1 MTFHVLT
8 RIVITS
14 LILLGDSAIAS
25 EINNRCDAEAV
36 ISGNSVQASHPESSN
51 DTDSKWQSVLAGAS
65 FIQNVAVHRFQ
76 TLTTVYCTSTPSF
89 SYGLYHSRAP
99 PVSL

>member
-8 RIVITS
+8 RIIVTS

-36 ISGNSVQASHPESSN
+36 FSGNSVQTSHPESSN
-51 DTDSKWQSVLAGAS
+51 DTDSKWQPMLAGAS
-65 FIQNVAVHRFQ
+65 FIQNFVVHKFQ
-76 TLTTVYCTSTPSF
+76 TLETNYRTSTYSF
-89 SYGLYHSRAP
+89 SYNPYHSRAP